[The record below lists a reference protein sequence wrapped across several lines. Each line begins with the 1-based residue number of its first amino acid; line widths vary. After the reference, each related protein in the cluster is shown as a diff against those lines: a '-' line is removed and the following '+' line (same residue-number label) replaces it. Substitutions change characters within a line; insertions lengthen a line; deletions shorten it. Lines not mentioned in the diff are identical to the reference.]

1 MTATIH
7 KPTESARWFLHVGV
21 ADPGVWDE
29 FIDDDDDDDDAIAA
43 ASIQALVLHESE
55 ATSIDGSLLP
65 KSDADTNKYLS

>member
-7 KPTESARWFLHVGV
+7 KPAESARWFLHVGV

-29 FIDDDDDDDDAIAA
+29 FIDDADAIAA